1 MPAASQRKPSRR
13 FSASSFAAGLI
24 VGAAVSITS
33 VYLLE
38 VPGSSDST
46 STGGNGVSTEDG
58 GDQEGGPRY
67 EFFESLPAAE
77 VSTDTEPYKTLTPG
91 GYVEPSKHLVQA
103 GSFQTQDDANRLR
116 ARLMLTG
123 MNADINISIDT
134 RNNADEVWHRVV
146 VGPFSSEQD
155 AEQTMAS
162 LRKHDVSPI
171 LLQVPPA
178 G

>member
-1 MPAASQRKPSRR
+1 MPAPSQRTPSRR
-13 FSASSFAAGLI
+13 FSASSFAGGLI
-24 VGAAVSITS
+24 VGVAVCLAS
-33 VYLLE
+33 VYLLDL
-38 VPGSSDST
+38 PAGSDST
-46 STGGNGVSTEDG
+46 SAGGDGSPTEDG
-58 GDQEGGPRY
+58 GDRKGAPRY

-91 GYVEPSKHLVQA
+91 GYVEPSEYLVQA
-103 GSFQTQDDANRLR
+103 GSFRLQDDANRLR

-123 MNADINISIDT
+123 MGADISISTLDDE
-134 RNNADEVWHRVV
+134 DEVWHRVV
-146 VGPFSSEQD
+146 VGPFNSKQD

-162 LRKHDVSPI
+162 LRQHDVSPI

>member
-38 VPGSSDST
+38 VPAGSDST
-46 STGGNGVSTEDG
+46 SAGGDGIPTEDG
-58 GDQEGGPRY
+58 GERKGEPRY
-67 EFFESLPAAE
+67 EFFKSLPTAE

-91 GYVEPSKHLVQA
+91 GYVKPSEYLVQA
-103 GSFQTQDDANRLR
+103 GSFRLQDDADRLR
-116 ARLMLTG
+116 ARLVLTG
-123 MNADINISIDT
+123 MGTDISISTLDDE
-134 RNNADEVWHRVV
+134 DEVWHRVV

>member
-24 VGAAVSITS
+24 VGAAVSMTS
-33 VYLLE
+33 VYLL

-46 STGGNGVSTEDG
+46 STGADGVSTEDG
-58 GDQEGGPRY
+58 GDQEGAPRY
-67 EFFESLPAAE
+67 EFFDSLPAAE
-77 VSTDTEPYKTLTPG
+77 VSADTEPYKTLTPG
-91 GYVEPSKHLVQA
+91 GYVKPTEYLVQA

-123 MNADINISIDT
+123 MNADIRIDT
-134 RNNADEVWHRVV
+134 RDNEDEVWHRVV
-146 VGPFSSEQD
+146 VGPFNSKQD

-162 LRKHDVSPI
+162 LRQRDVSPI
-171 LLQVPPA
+171 LLQAPPA

>member
-1 MPAASQRKPSRR
+1 MPAASQRQPSRR

-24 VGAAVSITS
+24 VGAAVSMTS
-33 VYLLE
+33 IYLLE

-46 STGGNGVSTEDG
+46 STGGDGVSTEDG
-58 GDQEGGPRY
+58 VDPEGGPRY
-67 EFFESLPAAE
+67 EFFKSLPAAE

-91 GYVEPSKHLVQA
+91 GYVEPSKYLVQA
-103 GSFQTQDDANRLR
+103 GSFQTQDDAKRLR
-116 ARLMLTG
+116 GRLMLTG
-123 MNADINISIDT
+123 MKADISINTLDDE
-134 RNNADEVWHRVV
+134 DEVWHRVV
-146 VGPFSSEQD
+146 VGPFSRKQD